1 MPESASGTRHV
12 VVGWILVAA
21 AISYLDRVCIST
33 AAPAI
38 KAELALSDSQMGL
51 VFSAFTLA
59 YALFE
64 IPAGWFADRY
74 GARITLARVV
84 VWWSLFTA
92 ATGLAWGLV
101 SLLVLRFLFGI
112 GEAGMFT
119 GAAQAFGRWLPIA
132 ERGRAFGLALMTAA
146 FGGALSQPLV
156 VYLLGH
162 MSWRGAFV
170 VFGSVGILWAGGW
183 WWWFRDDPAEHGAVN
198 AHELAVIESG
208 RGSFE
213 PAASVPWGVIF
224 TNRSVLALCF
234 THFCAAYG
242 WYFYLTWLPT
252 YLLRARG
259 LDLKAVGWLAALPLL
274 GIGFGSLL
282 GGWASDRVMR
292 RLGARRGRRLL
303 PLIGHPVAAASVVGA
318 VLTPDATTSAL
329 LFSLAAGFGA
339 FGVSCA
345 WAATVDIGGAHSGVV
360 SGAMNMMGNLG
371 GTLCPLV
378 IGYTLERFG
387 AFEPSLLLVAFMYL
401 VAAAG
406 WLVIDPAEQVATP
419 GVDQQSRR
427 SMAAINSSIDARMR

>member
-1 MPESASGTRHV
+1 MPEPASGARHAV
-12 VVGWILVAA
+12 VAWILAAA
-21 AISYLDRVCIST
+21 AIAYLDRVCIST

-38 KAELALSDSQMGL
+38 KLELGLSDSQMGM

-64 IPAGWFADRY
+64 IPAGWLADRY

-92 ATGLAWGLV
+92 ATGLAAGLV
-101 SLLVLRFLFGI
+101 SLLALRFLFGV

-156 VYLLGH
+156 VYLLQH
-162 MSWRGAFV
+162 MSWRGAFG
-170 VFGSVGILWAGGW
+170 VFGSIGLAWAVGW
-183 WWWFRDDPAEHGAVN
+183 WWWFRDDPGEHRAVN
-198 AHELAVIESG
+198 ARELDVILAG

-213 PAASVPWGVIF
+213 PAESVPWGVIF
-224 TNRSVLALCF
+224 GNRSVLALCF

-259 LDLKAVGWLAALPLL
+259 LDLEVVGWLAALPLL

-282 GGWASDRVMR
+282 GGWASDRAMR
-292 RLGARRGRRLL
+292 RLGARGGRRLL
-303 PLIGHPVAAASVVGA
+303 PLIGHPIAAASVVAA
-318 VLTPDATTSAL
+318 VFTPDATASAL
-329 LFSLAAGFGA
+329 FFSVAAAFGA
-339 FGVSCA
+339 FGVSCS
-345 WAATVDIGGAHSGVV
+345 WAVTVDIGGAHSGVV
-360 SGAMNMMGNLG
+360 SGAMNMLGNLG

-378 IGYTLERFG
+378 IGYTLERTGSFDP
-387 AFEPSLLLVAFMYL
+387 ALLLVATMYV

-406 WLVIDPAEQVATP
+406 WLVIDPAEQVAKRP
-419 GVDQQSRR
+419 
-427 SMAAINSSIDARMR
+427 AALPLPA